1 MAGRRVRSTLELRRG
16 ADRAVSADAP
26 VALELEGIT
35 KRFAAVQALSRA
47 AFRLRPGS
55 VHALLGE
62 NGAGKT
68 TLMRIA
74 YGLLRPDAGTIR
86 VGGRPRQ
93 FGTPRDALA
102 AGIGMVQ
109 QHFSL
114 VPAMTVAEN
123 IALGRGGAYDAGAAR
138 ERVSELTSTTG
149 LIAEPDAIVGELPV
163 SAQQRVEILKALS
176 RDVRVLILDE
186 PTAVLAPSDAT
197 ALLHWART
205 FASSDR
211 AVVLITHKLHD
222 ALAIAD
228 DVTVL
233 RQGSVVLTA
242 RADSLD
248 AHAIALAM
256 LGDSREPDLEATVEG
271 VATTITARQSR
282 GPMVAQLADVVVT
295 ARGVAALR
303 GVTVSVHEGEILG
316 VAAVE
321 GNGEHELLRTFA
333 GRQRTQRGTVSLPVS
348 VGYIPQDR
356 HAEAIADDLSLTEN
370 VALRDAGSRHGWM
383 SWPARRAETV
393 ELLERYQ
400 VKAAGPDVRISTLS
414 GGNQQRLVLARELSS
429 APQLLVADQP
439 TRGLDVRAT
448 ADVHQRLRAARDAG
462 AAVVLYS
469 SDLDEVLA
477 LANSVVVVIGGAVHE
492 IAGDR
497 ERVGR
502 AMLGIPV

>member
-1 MAGRRVRSTLELRRG
+1 MELRRG
-16 ADRAVSADAP
+16 ADGTVSLDVPAS
-26 VALELEGIT
+26 ALELEGIT
-35 KRFAAVQALSRA
+35 KRFGAVQALKDA
-47 AFRLRPGS
+47 AIRVRFGS

-74 YGLLRPDAGTIR
+74 YGLVRPDAGTIR
-86 VGGRPRQ
+86 VGGLPRQ
-93 FGTPRDALA
+93 LNTPRDALA
-102 AGIGMVQ
+102 AGVGMVQ

-123 IALGRGGAYDAGAAR
+123 VALGRSGAYDAGAAR
-138 ERVSELTSTTG
+138 ARVRELAASTG
-149 LIAEPDAIVGELPV
+149 LTADPDAIVGELPV

-176 RDVRVLILDE
+176 RDVHVLVLDE
-186 PTAVLAPSDAT
+186 PTAVLAPADAT
-197 ALLHWART
+197 ALLRWARA
-205 FASSDR
+205 FPSSDR
-211 AVVLITHKLHD
+211 AVVIITHKLHD

-233 RQGSVVLTA
+233 RQGRVALTA
-242 RADSLD
+242 RADSLNE
-248 AHAIALAM
+248 HAVALAM
-256 LGDSREPDLEATVEG
+256 LGDSREPDLAATVEG
-271 VATTITARQSR
+271 VATGRAAQHPRGAIVAR
-282 GPMVAQLADVVVT
+282 LIDVVVT
-295 ARGVAALR
+295 ARGLPVLR

-321 GNGEHELLRTFA
+321 GNGERELLRTLA
-333 GRQRTQRGTVSLPVS
+333 GRQRAQRGTVSIPAR

-356 HAEAIADDLSLTEN
+356 HGDAIADDLTLTEN
-370 VALRDAGSRHGWM
+370 VALRDAGSRRGWM
-383 SWPARRAETV
+383 SWRARRAQTT
-393 ELLERYQ
+393 ELLEQYQ
-400 VKAAGPDVRISTLS
+400 VKAAGPDVRVATLS

-448 ADVHQRLRAARDAG
+448 ADMHHRLRAARDAG

-477 LANSVVVVIGGAVHE
+477 LADRVIVVVGGVAHE

-502 AMLGIPV
+502 AMLGVPA

>member
-1 MAGRRVRSTLELRRG
+1 MELRRG
-16 ADRAVSADAP
+16 ADGIVSAEVPTA
-26 VALELEGIT
+26 ALELEGIA
-35 KRFAAVQALSRA
+35 KRFGAVQALKDA
-47 AFRLRPGS
+47 VLRVRSGS

-74 YGLLRPDAGTIR
+74 YGLVRPDAGTIR
-86 VGGRPRQ
+86 VGGIPRQ
-93 FGTPRDALA
+93 LDTPRDALA
-102 AGIGMVQ
+102 AGVGMVQ

-123 IALGRGGAYDAGAAR
+123 VALGRSGAYDANAAR
-138 ERVSELTSTTG
+138 ARVRQLAASTG
-149 LIAEPDAIVGELPV
+149 LTAEPDAIVGELSV

-176 RDVRVLILDE
+176 RDVRILVLDE
-186 PTAVLAPSDAT
+186 PTAVLAPADAT
-197 ALLHWART
+197 ALLRWARA

-233 RQGSVVLTA
+233 RQGSVALTA
-242 RADSLD
+242 RADSLND
-248 AHAIALAM
+248 HAIALAM
-256 LGDSREPDLEATVEG
+256 LGDSREPDLAATVEG
-271 VATTITARQSR
+271 SAAARAAQQPRGAPVARL
-282 GPMVAQLADVVVT
+282 VDVLVT
-295 ARGVAALR
+295 ARGVPALR

-321 GNGEHELLRTFA
+321 GNGERELLRTLA
-333 GRQRTQRGTVSLPVS
+333 GRQRAQRGTVSLPAR

-356 HAEAIADDLSLTEN
+356 HGDAIADDLSLTEN
-370 VALRDAGSRHGWM
+370 VALRDAGSRRGWM
-383 SWPARRAETV
+383 TWPALRAQTSD
-393 ELLERYQ
+393 LIERYQ
-400 VKAAGPDVRISTLS
+400 VKAAGPDVRIATLS

-429 APQLLVADQP
+429 GPQLLVADQP

-448 ADVHQRLRAARDAG
+448 ADMHRRLRAARDTG

-477 LANSVVVVIGGAVHE
+477 LADRVIVVVGGVVHE

-502 AMLGIPV
+502 AMLGIPE

>member
-1 MAGRRVRSTLELRRG
+1 MSEHV
-16 ADRAVSADAP
+16 P
-26 VALELEGIT
+26 VAALELEGIA
-35 KRFAAVQALSRA
+35 KRFGAVQALRGA
-47 AFRLRPGS
+47 ALRVRPGS

-74 YGLLRPDAGTIR
+74 YGLVRPDAGTIR
-86 VGGRPRQ
+86 IDGIPRQ
-93 FGTPRDALA
+93 LDTPRDALV
-102 AGIGMVQ
+102 AGVGMVQ

-114 VPAMTVAEN
+114 VPPMTVAEN
-123 IALGRGGAYDAGAAR
+123 VALGRSGAYDANVAR
-138 ERVSELTSTTG
+138 ARVRELTATTG
-149 LIAEPDAIVGELPV
+149 LTADPEAVVGELPV

-176 RDVRVLILDE
+176 RDVRILILDE
-186 PTAVLAPSDAT
+186 PTAVLAPADAT
-197 ALLHWART
+197 ALLRWARE
-205 FASSDR
+205 FPSFDR

-233 RQGSVVLTA
+233 RQGSVALTA
-242 RADSLD
+242 RADSLNE
-248 AHAIALAM
+248 HAVALAM
-256 LGDSREPDLEATVEG
+256 LGDSREPDLAATVEG
-271 VATTITARQSR
+271 VATPRAAQHAR
-282 GPMVAQLADVVVT
+282 GALVAQLVDVAVT
-295 ARGVAALR
+295 ARGLPALR

-333 GRQRTQRGTVSLPVS
+333 GRQRAQRGTVSLPPR

-356 HAEAIADDLSLTEN
+356 HGDAIADDLSLTEN
-370 VALRDAGSRHGWM
+370 VALRDAGSRRGWM
-383 SWPARRAETV
+383 SWRARRAQTA
-393 ELLERYQ
+393 ELLEQYQ
-400 VKAAGPDVRISTLS
+400 VKAAGPDVRVATLS

-448 ADVHQRLRAARDAG
+448 ADMHHRLRAARDAG

-477 LANSVVVVIGGAVHE
+477 LADRVIVVVGGIVHE

-502 AMLGIPV
+502 AMLGVPA